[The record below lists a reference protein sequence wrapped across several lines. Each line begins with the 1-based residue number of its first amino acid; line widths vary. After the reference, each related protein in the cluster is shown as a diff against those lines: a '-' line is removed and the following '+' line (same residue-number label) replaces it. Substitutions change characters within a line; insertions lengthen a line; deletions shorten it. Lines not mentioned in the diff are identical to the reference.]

1 MTTATNATATF
12 TIINPPTAVPHHPLA
27 VRHAPVT
34 MSWFVYMSTLGNPH
48 VDYLVT
54 DSATVPEDLAQHMS
68 GHMLYLPETFFPNSH
83 AFMFPL
89 SDIEGTSREL

>member
-1 MTTATNATATF
+1 
-12 TIINPPTAVPHHPLA
+12 
-27 VRHAPVT
+27 

-54 DSATVPEDLAQHMS
+54 DPVTVPEDLAQHMS

-89 SDIEGTSREL
+89 SDIEGA